1 MIELKDIEFSYDN
14 TPLLRDVNITI
25 EDSDFVAITGC
36 NGCGK
41 TTLIKLILGLL
52 KPQRGKILFSK
63 EGKRVKHLAIGYL
76 PQISSI
82 DRQFPISV
90 RETVALGLLD
100 RNTIFRP
107 SLTSSEHER
116 INKVLNRMD
125 IISLA
130 DKPIAELSGGELQRT
145 MLARAIVMQP
155 DVLILDEPNTYL
167 DNTSENRLYKYL
179 EELNGSCTI
188 ILVTHDEHNI
198 KKLAKHIAYVN
209 GSEQINMMPML

>member
-14 TPLLRDVNITI
+14 APLLRDVNITI
-25 EDSDFVAITGC
+25 EDNDFVAITGC

-41 TTLIKLILGLL
+41 TTLVKLILGLL
-52 KPQRGKILFSK
+52 KPQRGKILLSK

-100 RNTIFRP
+100 RSTIFRP
-107 SLTSSEHER
+107 ALTLSEHER
-116 INKVLNRMD
+116 INKVLNQMD
-125 IISLA
+125 IMLLA

-167 DNTSENRLYKYL
+167 DNASENRLYKYL

-198 KKLAKHIAYVN
+198 QNLAKHIVYVN
-209 GSEQINMMPML
+209 GSE

>member
-14 TPLLRDVNITI
+14 APLLRDVNITI
-25 EDSDFVAITGC
+25 EDDDFVAITGC

-41 TTLIKLILGLL
+41 TTLVKLILGLL

-63 EGKRVKHLAIGYL
+63 EGKRVEQLAIGYL

-100 RNTIFRP
+100 KNAIFRP
-107 SLTSSEHER
+107 ALTPSEHER
-116 INKVLNRMD
+116 VNKVLNQMD
-125 IISLA
+125 IMHLA
-130 DKPIAELSGGELQRT
+130 EKPIAELSGGELQRT
-145 MLARAIVMQP
+145 MLARSVVMQP

-167 DNTSENRLYKYL
+167 DKTSENRLYKYL

-188 ILVTHDEHNI
+188 LLVAHDEHNVEN
-198 KKLAKHIAYVN
+198 LAKHIAFVN
-209 GSEQINMMPML
+209 GSVEISTMPTL